1 MQESRSWPDPENPDK
16 QDVGSVTQCW
26 QTFLVTPVCQSFCSR
41 GVCLSAC
48 WDTHTHPFPREQ
60 TTLRAEPPTWSSAC
74 WEIRTTSGRYASY
87 WNAYLLEILPTR
99 CRSMFSFA
107 VECALIRVP
116 MSGCTASTR
125 FNFGH
130 RCEYALDGNY
140 GTDWATN
147 AQGIGSWIKVFVQ
160 R

>member
-1 MQESRSWPDPENPDK
+1 MKFAKVMFLHLSVSHSVHSW
-16 QDVGSVTQCW
+16 GFASVHA
-26 QTFLVTPVCQSFCSR
+26 
-41 GVCLSAC
+41 GI
-48 WDTHTHPFPREQ
+48 HPPSLQEQ
-60 TTLRAEPPTWSSAC
+60 TPPRSSAC